1 MSIAPVTRG
10 CSNAAPHGT
19 VERDQRRAADP
30 GGGDLLIAARLDGQQ
45 LAQFAQSLEAALA

>member
-19 VERDQRRAADP
+19 AEHDQRRAADP
-30 GGGDLLIAARLDGQQ
+30 GGGDLLIDARLDGQQ
-45 LAQFAQSLEAALA
+45 LAQFAQSLGAALA